1 MSASG
6 LESTIAVAIDQILR
20 LAPSSRPPID
30 PVVSSTNA
38 TSTAGFATADD
49 SPADSDRAVSARA
62 KADVCDAWH
71 RWISSSVLS
80 LGSQGFP
87 WLHGALRSKKGRV
100 ADKFVAGFAPDLA
113 SLLGGRRE
121 IG

>member
-1 MSASG
+1 
-6 LESTIAVAIDQILR
+6 VR
-20 LAPSSRPPID
+20 
-30 PVVSSTNA
+30 
-38 TSTAGFATADD
+38 
-49 SPADSDRAVSARA
+49 ARA
-62 KADVCDAWH
+62 KADVAMRGIVRSPPVFCPSKP
-71 RWISSSVLS
+71 R
-80 LGSQGFP
+80 FP